1 MCGWAQGEER
11 GGSRAFAEDVT
22 LCTGLEASRA
32 APIFAHAAAEGQND
46 YARLPDKEQRLR
58 DIK

>member
-1 MCGWAQGEER
+1 MWAQGEER
-11 GGSRAFAEDVT
+11 GGSRTFTEDVM
-22 LCTGLEASRA
+22 LCTGLEASHE

-46 YARLPDKEQRLR
+46 YARLPDEEQRLR